1 MSLKTNTNVS
11 RGDKHKLPC
20 IKCSGR
26 TEHVVMVSVDQDGE
40 EDQGGWTYQWN
51 DKFQIVQC
59 CGCKVISYRSEHI
72 NSEDYAQ
79 VSEDDMDS
87 QVYENLYPSRVEG
100 RKSLEEFSHYF
111 SSKLLR
117 IYKETLLALNN
128 ESAVL
133 AGIGLR
139 ALVETICKDNNAQGS
154 NLYKQIDALVEQSVL
169 TPSGAKILHK
179 IRTLG
184 NEAAHEVKPHNSKQL
199 GLAMDVVEHVL
210 REVYILPKQV
220 HAEFGE

>member
-40 EDQGGWTYQWN
+40 EDQGGWSYQWN
-51 DKFQIVQC
+51 DTFQIVQC
-59 CGCKVISYRSEHI
+59 LGCKSISYRSAHI

-79 VSEDDMDS
+79 TSEHGFES
-87 QVYENLYPSRVEG
+87 QVYESLYPSRVEG

-111 SSKLLR
+111 SSNLAR
-117 IYKETLLALNN
+117 IYRETLLALNN

-139 ALVETICKDNNAQGS
+139 ALVETICKDNNAQGR

-184 NEAAHEVKPHNSKQL
+184 NDAAHEVKPHNSKQL

-210 REVYILPKQV
+210 REVYIIPKQV
-220 HAEFGE
+220 QAEFGE